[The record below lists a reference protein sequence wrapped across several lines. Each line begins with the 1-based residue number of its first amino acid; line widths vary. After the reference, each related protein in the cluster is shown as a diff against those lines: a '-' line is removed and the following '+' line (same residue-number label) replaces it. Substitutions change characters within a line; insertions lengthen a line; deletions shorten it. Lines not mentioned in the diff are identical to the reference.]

1 MTLGYDK
8 KLFILA
14 FDHRGSFQK
23 KMFGIAGDPDAAET
37 ARITDAKTVIFEG
50 FSLALSEGAPAGE
63 AGLLVDEQFGTG
75 VAREA
80 KSRGWTLAM
89 PVEKSGLDWF
99 DFEYGDDFG
108 AHITSF
114 DPTFSKILVRY
125 NSAGNAEQNAKSIAG
140 LKRLSDW
147 LHENDRK
154 FLCELLV
161 PAEPS
166 QLEAVGGDSER
177 YDVEVR
183 PGLMKLAVEAFQD
196 AGIEPDVWKIEGID
210 RRDDCEMLAATVR
223 RDGRDGV
230 CCVVLGRGANAE
242 KVDHWLRTGSGVD
255 GYIGFAIGR
264 TIWWDQLKGFLDGS
278 LSRDEATRQISANYR
293 RSIDVYNAG

>member
-23 KMFGIAGDPDAAET
+23 KMFGIAGDPNAEET
-37 ARITDAKTVIFEG
+37 ARIIDAKAVIFEG
-50 FSLALSEGAPAGE
+50 FSRALSEGAPGGE

-75 VAREA
+75 VARTA
-80 KSRGWTLAM
+80 KANGWTFAM

-99 DFEYGDDFG
+99 DFEYGDDF
-108 AHITSF
+108 ASHITEF

-125 NSAGNAEQNAKSIAG
+125 NSGGDAEQNAKSVAG

-147 LHENDRK
+147 LHANDRK

-161 PAEPS
+161 PAEPA
-166 QLEAVGGDSER
+166 QLESVGGDAER

-183 PGLMKLAVEAFQD
+183 PGLMRLTVEAFQD
-196 AGIEPDVWKIEGID
+196 AGVEPDVWKIEGID
-210 RRDDCEMLAATVR
+210 RREDCQMLAQTVR
-223 RDGRDGV
+223 RNGRDGV

-242 KVDHWLRTGSGVD
+242 KVDHWLRMGSGVE

-264 TIWWDQLKGFLDGS
+264 TIWWDQLAGFLDGS
-278 LSRDEATRQISANYR
+278 LSRDAAAAQIAANYR
-293 RSIDVYNAG
+293 RSIDVYSAG

>member
-1 MTLGYDK
+1 
-8 KLFILA
+8 
-14 FDHRGSFQK
+14 
-23 KMFGIAGDPDAAET
+23 
-37 ARITDAKTVIFEG
+37 
-50 FSLALSEGAPAGE
+50 
-63 AGLLVDEQFGTG
+63 
-75 VAREA
+75 
-80 KSRGWTLAM
+80 M

-99 DFEYGDDFG
+99 DFEYGDDFP
-108 AHITSF
+108 AHITAF

-125 NSAGNAEQNAKSIAG
+125 NSDGDAEQNSKSLAG

-147 LHENDRK
+147 LHANDRK

-161 PAEPS
+161 PAEPA

-223 RDGRDGV
+223 RDGRGGV
-230 CCVVLGRGANAE
+230 ACVVLGRGANAE

-278 LSRDEATRQISANYR
+278 LSRDEATKQISANYR
-293 RSIDVYNAG
+293 RSIDVYNGG